1 MKTKAKQEEKSLWR
15 LKKQFQSS
23 FETMMEL
30 FVNVSNETGSVI
42 ISAAGGKQSALEG
55 EAVKINGKKI
65 ENGAFT
71 SQCIGIPKKDR

>member
-1 MKTKAKQEEKSLWR
+1 
-15 LKKQFQSS
+15 
-23 FETMMEL
+23 MMEL

-71 SQCIGIPKKDR
+71 YSVLEYLQADRRNTNSQWPQELCRKKSRGDHQR